1 MMGEKRNP
9 EKRRRTE
16 PSLGD
21 IDQLHASAS
30 RPDPVLS
37 AGGEAASPGP
47 RGAPSADVSV
57 RGKRRIWTWSLVA
70 VLIVALAGWAWVKQ
84 DYLRSFMPRTQ
95 LNSLLARADK
105 AYAAGHLEGNHG
117 ANARALYEAV
127 QALEPDNEQAHIGL
141 QKVGQAELDR
151 ARKALKS
158 RDYAKAQAALQD
170 ARELLGG
177 GSDIDALA
185 KRLLQAQQSKAQTD
199 ALIMQAQQ
207 ALSQGQLDG
216 EQGAAK
222 LFLQALKT
230 DPDNAVA
237 RHGMD
242 KVGDALAAQA
252 RTALDAGKL
261 DQADTL
267 IGKIASLIPG
277 YGDLPALRASLSQ
290 AQQTAQASITEHLS
304 KANKDLR
311 NGNFTGQGEDNAL
324 AQLQA
329 VLKLDPGNAQA
340 KAGLGQVAQALVLR
354 ANASMDAKDVDAAD
368 ALLKQAGLLAPHSS
382 DLAAAQSRLAN
393 LRQDLDQSL
402 PQKKLDPKQQARVDS
417 LLKRAQAALHA
428 GDILMPPGASAY
440 DLYSQ
445 VLSIDGNNTDALEGL
460 QGLAAH
466 ATTMFDQALHDGD
479 LAKADKMLDVLAQL
493 VPGDASQVGMR
504 HRLADAWLD
513 RAQQSI
519 DAGNHAAAQQALEQA
534 KKLSPD
540 APRIQ
545 SLRTLIGNS

>member
-1 MMGEKRNP
+1 M
-9 EKRRRTE
+9 
-16 PSLGD
+16 
-21 IDQLHASAS
+21 
-30 RPDPVLS
+30 
-37 AGGEAASPGP
+37 
-47 RGAPSADVSV
+47 